1 MNQPQAV
8 VTGASRGIGLAISE
22 RLTAMGMAVTGVA
35 RSFPHDGPWARTV
48 ARDLADLDGIEDFAV
63 KLAADHPDLA
73 VLVLNAGEGRF
84 KSLESLSWQ
93 EIRHLLDLNLVSQIA
108 LARAAVPPMKRRGVG
123 DIVVIG
129 SEAAIRP
136 GRKGTVYGAAK
147 AGLRGFA
154 QALRLECAN
163 RGVRVSLVNPGMT
176 DTAFYDGLGFAP
188 GREDDQHIRAGD
200 VAQAVAMIIGAPPG
214 TVFDEINLSPANR
227 VIDFSPG
234 R

>member
-22 RLTAMGMAVTGVA
+22 RLAAIGMAVTGVA
-35 RSFPHDGPWARTV
+35 RSFPDDGPWARTV
-48 ARDLADLDGIEDFAV
+48 DRDLADLDGIEDFAV
-63 KLAADHPDLA
+63 KLIADHPDLS

-108 LARAAVPPMKRRGVG
+108 LARAAVPPMKRRGAG

-136 GRKGTVYGAAK
+136 GRRGTVYGAAK
-147 AGLRGFA
+147 AGLRCFA

-176 DTAFYDGLGFAP
+176 ETAFYDGLGFAP

-200 VAQAVAMIIGAPPG
+200 VAEAVAMILAAPAG